1 MTFGETFHKI
11 KGIEKL
17 LGLKPEF
24 YGWSCLSKIHSLYL
38 YGDYDYEEWWEI
50 QNLRLVMESQD
61 QEYCVTLLF
70 RDVTSF
76 FLAQSTL
83 ISGFEIECSGDHAFG
98 DRRNF
103 YIFDFEEGD
112 IRFYCKEI
120 EVEDVLNREAMKAK
134 AKKEVKESERQSCGM
149 LYQIETWHEV
159 RERFREELDGA
170 VCRMKFGV
178 DDINVPG
185 TAMIPV
191 PDYEELSDEELY
203 LRLAGLCEP
212 DGELYVITDICYK
225 DGFGPFRLQAEK
237 MEKLVS
243 CHQRIF
249 SELFFD
255 TDAIVISFPM
265 KRVWMF
271 HHSGYIGLFCY
282 KND

>member
-61 QEYCVTLLF
+61 QEYRVTLLF

-76 FLAQSTL
+76 FLAQSTE
-83 ISGFEIECSGDHAFG
+83 ISGFEIECSEDHAFG
-98 DRRNF
+98 DRRYF

-112 IRFYCKEI
+112 IRFCCKEI
-120 EVEDVLNREAMKAK
+120 EVEDVLNREAMEAK
-134 AKKEVKESERQSCGM
+134 AKKEVKESDRQSSGM

-191 PDYEELSDEELY
+191 PDY
-203 LRLAGLCEP
+203 
-212 DGELYVITDICYK
+212 
-225 DGFGPFRLQAEK
+225 
-237 MEKLVS
+237 
-243 CHQRIF
+243 
-249 SELFFD
+249 
-255 TDAIVISFPM
+255 
-265 KRVWMF
+265 
-271 HHSGYIGLFCY
+271 
-282 KND
+282 